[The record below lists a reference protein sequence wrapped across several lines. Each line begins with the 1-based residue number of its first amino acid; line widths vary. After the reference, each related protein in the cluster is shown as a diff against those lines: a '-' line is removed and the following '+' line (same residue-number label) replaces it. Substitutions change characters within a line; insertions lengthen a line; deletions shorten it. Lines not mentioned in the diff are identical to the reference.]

1 MVEAYPQQVVEW
13 TSMACVKDV
22 MKTEVMKSN
31 FKFFSTNETR
41 INWELTGLLDDATN
55 VPLLIGVLDITY
67 KYIQDNNLM
76 NNDRV
81 KNMLIIVMT
90 KLYRDKYNSYSDYD
104 IRGKIDEVA
113 TYLNSVE
120 VRRTL
125 QELQAGAW
133 MSIDVEAETQQ
144 IIYEREKWDE
154 DTVGE
159 VFHNNADTTLTF
171 RRND

>member
-1 MVEAYPQQVVEW
+1 M
-13 TSMACVKDV
+13 MKD
-22 MKTEVMKSN
+22 
-31 FKFFSTNETR
+31 FKFFRSNDTR
-41 INWELTGLLDDATN
+41 INWRLTGLLDDATN
-55 VPLLIGVLDITY
+55 VPLLIGVLDITW

-76 NNDRV
+76 ENDRV
-81 KNMLIIVMT
+81 KNMLILVMT

-104 IRGKIDEVA
+104 IRGKIDQVA

-154 DTVGE
+154 DHG
-159 VFHNNADTTLTF
+159 F
-171 RRND
+171 

>member
-1 MVEAYPQQVVEW
+1 MI
-13 TSMACVKDV
+13 KD
-22 MKTEVMKSN
+22 
-31 FKFFSTNETR
+31 FKFFRANETR
-41 INWELTGLLDDATN
+41 INWQLTGLLDDATN

-76 NNDRV
+76 DNDRV

-104 IRGKIDEVA
+104 IRAKIDQVA
-113 TYLNSVE
+113 TYFNSVE

-154 DTVGE
+154 
-159 VFHNNADTTLTF
+159 L
-171 RRND
+171 

>member
-1 MVEAYPQQVVEW
+1 MI
-13 TSMACVKDV
+13 KD
-22 MKTEVMKSN
+22 
-31 FKFFSTNETR
+31 FKFFRANETR
-41 INWELTGLLDDATN
+41 INWQLTGLLDDATN
-55 VPLLIGVLDITY
+55 VPLLIGVLDITW

-76 NNDRV
+76 ENDSV

-154 DTVGE
+154 DHG
-159 VFHNNADTTLTF
+159 F
-171 RRND
+171 

>member
-1 MVEAYPQQVVEW
+1 MI
-13 TSMACVKDV
+13 KD
-22 MKTEVMKSN
+22 
-31 FKFFSTNETR
+31 FKFFRANETR
-41 INWELTGLLDDATN
+41 INWQLTGLLDDATN

-76 NNDRV
+76 DNDRV

-104 IRGKIDEVA
+104 IRGKIDQVA
-113 TYLNSVE
+113 TYMNSVA
-120 VRRTL
+120 VRRII

-133 MSIDVEAETQQ
+133 MSIDVEAETYH
-144 IIYEREKWDE
+144 IIYEYCKWDE

>member
-1 MVEAYPQQVVEW
+1 MI
-13 TSMACVKDV
+13 KD
-22 MKTEVMKSN
+22 
-31 FKFFSTNETR
+31 FKFFRANETR
-41 INWELTGLLDDATN
+41 INWQLTGLLDDATN

-104 IRGKIDEVA
+104 IRGKIDQVA

-144 IIYEREKWDE
+144 IIYERCKWDE
-154 DTVGE
+154 DHG
-159 VFHNNADTTLTF
+159 F
-171 RRND
+171 

>member
-1 MVEAYPQQVVEW
+1 MI
-13 TSMACVKDV
+13 KD
-22 MKTEVMKSN
+22 
-31 FKFFSTNETR
+31 FKFFRPNETR
-41 INWELTGLLDDATN
+41 INWQLTGLLDDATN

-76 NNDRV
+76 DNDRV

-104 IRGKIDEVA
+104 IRGKIDQVA

-125 QELQAGAW
+125 QEIEAGAW
-133 MSIDVEAETQQ
+133 MSIDVEAETQH
-144 IIYEREKWDE
+144 IIYERCKWDE
-154 DTVGE
+154 
-159 VFHNNADTTLTF
+159 
-171 RRND
+171 ND

>member
-1 MVEAYPQQVVEW
+1 MIR
-13 TSMACVKDV
+13 D
-22 MKTEVMKSN
+22 
-31 FKFFSTNETR
+31 FKFFRANETR
-41 INWELTGLLDDATN
+41 INWQLTGLLDDATN
-55 VPLLIGVLDITY
+55 VPLLIGVLDITW

-76 NNDRV
+76 DNDRV

-104 IRGKIDEVA
+104 IRGKIDQVA

-120 VRRTL
+120 VRRII
-125 QELQAGAW
+125 QELEAGAW

-154 DTVGE
+154 NE
-159 VFHNNADTTLTF
+159 
-171 RRND
+171 

>member
-1 MVEAYPQQVVEW
+1 MI
-13 TSMACVKDV
+13 KD
-22 MKTEVMKSN
+22 
-31 FKFFSTNETR
+31 FKFFRANETR
-41 INWELTGLLDDATN
+41 INWQLTGLLDDATN
-55 VPLLIGVLDITY
+55 VPLLIGVLDITW

-76 NNDRV
+76 ENDSV

-104 IRGKIDEVA
+104 IRAKIDQVA
-113 TYLNSVE
+113 TYFNSVA
-120 VRRTL
+120 VRRII

-159 VFHNNADTTLTF
+159 IFHNNADTTLTF

>member
-1 MVEAYPQQVVEW
+1 M
-13 TSMACVKDV
+13 KD
-22 MKTEVMKSN
+22 
-31 FKFFSTNETR
+31 FKFFRPNETR
-41 INWELTGLLDDATN
+41 INWQLTGLLDDATN

-76 NNDRV
+76 ENDRV
-81 KNMLIIVMT
+81 RDILIIVMT

-144 IIYEREKWDE
+144 IIYERCKWEE
-154 DTVGE
+154 DG
-159 VFHNNADTTLTF
+159 L
-171 RRND
+171 